1 MSNKRT
7 INVDIF
13 NDSITFIKETEHLKK
28 ALEKSLANQK
38 LYLEKDE
45 ITIPANPKETAK
57 RLFPEKEALKPLPV
71 MQGKKKR
78 CVYLILPRRQI
89 LGVG

>member
-7 INVDIF
+7 INIDIF
-13 NDSITFIKETEHLKK
+13 NESITFIKETEHLKK

-45 ITIPANPKETAK
+45 ITIPANPQKE
-57 RLFPEKEALKPLPV
+57 L
-71 MQGKKKR
+71 
-78 CVYLILPRRQI
+78 
-89 LGVG
+89 

>member
-13 NDSITFIKETEHLKK
+13 NDSITFIKETENLKK

-45 ITIPANPKETAK
+45 ITIPANPKRNCKTIVSGK
-57 RLFPEKEALKPLPV
+57 RSFEAASA
-71 MQGKKKR
+71 MQGKEKR
-78 CVYLILPRRQI
+78 CAYLILPQRQI
-89 LGVG
+89 LVVG